1 MGIPHLNK
9 LPEPN
14 PLVQALHTAVKGRA
28 RYKVNGLSRSSA
40 FKRYLELKLSHE
52 KGIKQVSANHYT
64 GNVLVLFSSDCSPNA
79 IASLIQNVV
88 FDYKQQIAKSSIK
101 TSDISTAKE
110 EKFSPVN
117 KIKINAFAANAP
129 QQKTAVMVA
138 PENKTEAE
146 KIPEV
151 ASKAILAE
159 TPLQQPIDK
168 AGRQLILVSGT
179 AVGTLIASTVLLH
192 KLGLDESILLGIQ
205 RLHTPLLDRIIIG
218 ITSLGGSVGL
228 LLICLAFVTSPVYY
242 NRRSE
247 ATTFG
252 IATLGAIALNYWLKK
267 WFGRARPALW
277 DRIVNVGHYSF
288 PSGHA
293 MMSMVVYGFI
303 GYTLAKEFPHQ
314 RKQIF
319 ALTILL
325 IAAIGFSRLYL
336 GVHWPTDV
344 AAGYATG
351 LVWLIACILGFNL
364 WRKYRLSKQPL
375 TLPTG

>member
-1 MGIPHLNK
+1 MGIPHFNK
-9 LPEPN
+9 LSEQN

-28 RYKVNGLSRSSA
+28 RYQVNGLYRSEA
-40 FKRYLELKLSHE
+40 FKRYLELKLSNE
-52 KGIKQVSANHYT
+52 QGIKQVSANHYT
-64 GNVLVLFSSDCSPNA
+64 GNVLVLFPADRSSNT
-79 IASLIQNVV
+79 IALLIQNIV
-88 FDYKQQIAKSSIK
+88 FDYRQQIGKSSI
-101 TSDISTAKE
+101 
-110 EKFSPVN
+110 
-117 KIKINAFAANAP
+117 
-129 QQKTAVMVA
+129 
-138 PENKTEAE
+138 KTEAE

-159 TPLQQPIDK
+159 MPLQQLIDK
-168 AGRQLILVSGT
+168 AGRQLILISGT
-179 AVGTLIASTVLLH
+179 AVGTLIVSTVLLH
-192 KLGLDESILLGIQ
+192 KFGLDESILLAIQ

-228 LLICLAFVTSPVYY
+228 LLICLAFATSPVYY

-247 ATTFG
+247 VTTFG
-252 IATLGAIALNYWLKK
+252 IATLGAIALNYLLKER
-267 WFGRARPALW
+267 FGRARPALW
-277 DRIVNVGHYSF
+277 DWIVNVGHYSF

-293 MMSMVVYGFI
+293 MMSMVIYGFI

-344 AAGYATG
+344 VAGYTTG
-351 LVWLIACILGFNL
+351 LIWLIACILGLNL
-364 WRKYRLSKQPL
+364 WQKYRLLEHTPAFFAL
-375 TLPTG
+375 GTH